1 MRSELLDRHREANG
15 TAWSP
20 AVRALLDRHSLEPG
34 SIPRRAPRLTR
45 RDVEAFL
52 TARKPAAA
60 SQPEPATTAAG
71 VPAATMPPAPDNV
84 PQNAVAGQ
92 PPKRNTLQV
101 CSTRLDLTGIEAAAL
116 PAALVAALVE
126 IAGSDEA
133 LSAAL
138 APPRRLLL
146 EDLQADADP
155 ARCVISGAGELN
167 ATAIRSRLAAAAQA
181 AAAQAGTAD
190 GTEADVHIII
200 SAAAGVLPAPAPDSG
215 ARVILTVTPGAP
227 SVEAVPG
234 VAGSTQIAIRSMA
247 DAALA
252 IRSASVSSAVGCTS
266 ALRAV
271 FAGRNTAT
279 LSQ

>member
-60 SQPEPATTAAG
+60 SQPERATTAAG
-71 VPAATMPPAPDNV
+71 VQAATMPPAPDNV

-92 PPKRNTLQV
+92 QPKRNTLQV

-167 ATAIRSRLAAAAQA
+167 AMAIRSRLA

-190 GTEADVHIII
+190 GTEADVHVII
-200 SAAAGVLPAPAPDSG
+200 SAAAGVLPAPAQDSG